1 MMVLNGLFPK
11 FPRTFVGKTPSSS
24 IPGLGLGQV
33 TGAKKGLSVSEIAGV
48 GNCPE
53 FLHYMYIYIYT
64 NICIHYNI
72 QLFIRFSNIYIY
84 IIHT

>member
-53 FLHYMYIYIYT
+53 FLHYMYIYIYQYMYT
-64 NICIHYNI
+64 
-72 QLFIRFSNIYIY
+72 L
-84 IIHT
+84 